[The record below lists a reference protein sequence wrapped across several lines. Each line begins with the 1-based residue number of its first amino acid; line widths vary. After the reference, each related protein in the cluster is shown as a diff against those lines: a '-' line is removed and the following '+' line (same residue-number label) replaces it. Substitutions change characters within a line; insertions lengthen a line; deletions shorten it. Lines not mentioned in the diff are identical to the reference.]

1 MIETSTIIEAVY
13 HLLNKTGESTKMK
26 LLKLVFLADKYHL
39 IRYGR
44 TVTGDDYYA
53 MEHGPVGSTVKD
65 VLEFNRFTLA
75 DNEYAYASKLLDK
88 IDDKSLKAKP
98 GIKLGELEML
108 SESDI
113 EALDFIIEKFGKMT
127 ASELRNYTHNYP
139 EWEQYRELFENN
151 QTKRERL
158 KTEELLSTLPGDPL
172 GVTSEHIEES
182 REILTG
188 HHE

>member
-1 MIETSTIIEAVY
+1 MIDTSVIIESVY
-13 HLLNKTGESTKMK
+13 YLLSKVGDATKIKVIK
-26 LLKLVFLADKYHL
+26 LIFLADKYHL

-75 DNEYAYASKLLDK
+75 DNEYVYAAKLFDK
-88 IDDKSLKAKP
+88 IDEKTLKAKSEVSS
-98 GIKLGELEML
+98 GDLEML

-127 ASELRNYTHNYP
+127 ASELRHYTHRYP

-158 KTEELLSTLPGDPL
+158 KIEELLSTLPDDPL
-172 GVTSEHIEES
+172 GVTPEHIEES

>member
-13 HLLNKTGESTKMK
+13 YFLNKTGEATKLK
-26 LLKLVFLADKYHL
+26 LLKLLYLADKYHL

-44 TVTGDDYYA
+44 TVTDDDYYA

-75 DNEYAYASKLLDK
+75 ENEYAYASKLFDR
-88 IDDKSLKAKP
+88 IDDKTLKAKP
-98 GIKLGELEML
+98 GIQSGELEML

-113 EALDFIIEKFGKMT
+113 EALDFIIKKFGKMT
-127 ASELRNYTHNYP
+127 AAELRNYTHRYP
-139 EWEQYRELFENN
+139 EWKQYREFFENN

-158 KTEELLSTLPGDPL
+158 KTEELLSILPGDPL
-172 GVTSEHIEES
+172 GVTPEHIEES

>member
-1 MIETSTIIEAVY
+1 MIDTSAIIESIY
-13 HLLNKTGESTKMK
+13 YLLGKVGAATKIK
-26 LLKLVFLADKYHL
+26 LIKLIYLADKYHL
-39 IRYGR
+39 MRYGR

-65 VLEFNRFTLA
+65 VLEFNRFTLT
-75 DNEYAYASKLLDK
+75 DNEYAYASKLFDK
-88 IDDKSLKAKP
+88 IDDKTLKAKP
-98 GIKLGELEML
+98 DIQLGELGML

-113 EALDFIIEKFGKMT
+113 DALDFIIGKFGKMT
-127 ASELRNYTHNYP
+127 ASELRNYTHRYP

-172 GVTSEHIEES
+172 GVTPEHIEES

-188 HHE
+188 HHR

>member
-1 MIETSTIIEAVY
+1 LIETSTIIEAIY
-13 HLLNKTGESTKMK
+13 YLLNKTGEATKLR

-75 DNEYAYASKLLDK
+75 DNEYAYASKLFDK
-88 IDDKSLKAKP
+88 IDEKTLKAKSDA
-98 GIKLGELEML
+98 ISGELAML
-108 SESDI
+108 SDSDI
-113 EALDFIIEKFGKMT
+113 EALDFVVNKFGKMT
-127 ASELRNYTHNYP
+127 ASDLRNYTHRYP

-158 KTEELLSTLPGDPL
+158 KTEELLSTLPEDTF
-172 GVTSEHIEES
+172 GVTLEHVEES

>member
-1 MIETSTIIEAVY
+1 LIETSTIIEAVY
-13 HLLNKTGESTKMK
+13 YLLNKNGEATKLK
-26 LLKLVFLADKYHL
+26 VLKLVFLADKYHL

-53 MEHGPVGSTVKD
+53 MEHGPIGSTVKD
-65 VLEFNRFTLA
+65 VLEFNRFTLS
-75 DNEYAYASKLLDK
+75 DNEYEYASKLLDK
-88 IDDKSLKAKP
+88 IDDITLKAKP
-98 GIKLGELEML
+98 GIQLGELEML

-113 EALDFIIEKFGKMT
+113 EALDLIIERFGKMT
-127 ASELRNYTHNYP
+127 ASDLRKYTHRYP

-158 KTEELLSTLPGDPL
+158 KTEELLSTLPDDPF
-172 GVTSEHIEES
+172 GVTLEHIEES